1 MLCHV
6 ETWIGLNIEC
16 VSHTELCALVC
27 VCWPCSYLPGVHDAA
42 KQHLQ
47 QLEGSRKLFVAAT
60 SLSIAQRQL
69 LYAHDEL
76 SMALLRITTRRDG
89 EQVGVGDMLSNI
101 AG

>member
-1 MLCHV
+1 
-6 ETWIGLNIEC
+6 
-16 VSHTELCALVC
+16 
-27 VCWPCSYLPGVHDAA
+27 
-42 KQHLQ
+42 
-47 QLEGSRKLFVAAT
+47 VAAT

-89 EQVGVGDMLSNI
+89 EQVGVGGMLSNI